1 VRFAAVILGT
11 TTLLI
16 HRICRDEKI
25 ASQSPGTSVQRPHA
39 YLDAY
44 QNSQIPKFLPCFT
57 EKISLFCLLGILLEK
72 GRESAG
78 CG

>member
-39 YLDAY
+39 Y